1 MSTLT
6 YPGVYVEE
14 VPGGMR
20 AITGVQTSVTAFIG
34 TSGGGALNQPLHLLT
49 FADFELNCGGLTP
62 ERELG
67 YSVRQF
73 FLNGDIEAW
82 VVRVPDN
89 PTEDHWRDGIRAL
102 DSVDLFNLLV
112 LPGVTMPSLV
122 MAATEYCEK
131 RRAFLIVDSPREAET
146 PDEIRQ
152 RVESGEL
159 TRSRNA
165 AVYYPWIRIA
175 DPLNNASPRLSPPG
189 GTVAGLIARTDA
201 TRGVWKAPAGTEA
214 ALNGVTTLEYQ
225 LTDTENGLLNPR
237 GINCLRRFPLS
248 GIVAWGART
257 LAGDD
262 RLASEFKYIP
272 VRRTAMYIEDSVI
285 RSIKWAALEPNAEPL
300 WAQLRLNIGA
310 FMHKLF
316 RQGAFQGQVPR
327 DAYFV
332 RCDAETTS
340 QTDIDAGVVNVVIG
354 FAPLKPAEFVVI
366 KIQQIARQSPN

>member
-73 FLNGDIEAW
+73 FLNGDIEAC

-122 MAATEYCEK
+122 MAAAGYCEE
-131 RRAFLIVDSPREAET
+131 RRSFLIVDSPREAET

-159 TRSRNA
+159 TRSWNA
-165 AVYYPWIRIA
+165 AVYYPWIKIA
-175 DPLNNASPRLSPPG
+175 DPLNNASLRLSPPG
-189 GTVAGLIARTDA
+189 GTVAGLFARTDA

-214 ALNGVTTLEYQ
+214 TLNGVTALEYK

-237 GINCLRRFPLS
+237 GINCLRQFTLS
-248 GIVAWGART
+248 GTVVWGART

-262 RLASEFKYIP
+262 RLSSEFKYIP
-272 VRRTAMYIEDSVI
+272 VRRTALYIEESLI
-285 RSIKWAALEPNAEPL
+285 RSIKWAVFEPNAEPL

-310 FMHKLF
+310 FMHGLF
-316 RQGAFQGQVPR
+316 GQGAFQGVTPR
-327 DAYFV
+327 EAYFIK
-332 RCDAETTS
+332 CDKETTT
-340 QTDIDAGVVNVVIG
+340 QNDINDGIVNILVG

-366 KIQQIARQSPN
+366 KIQQIAGQSPN

>member
-1 MSTLT
+1 MPTVT

-14 VPGGMR
+14 VPSGVR

-34 TSGGGALNQPLHLLT
+34 TIAGGALNQPVHLLT
-49 FADFELNCGGLTP
+49 FADFERNFGGLTP

-73 FLNGDIEAW
+73 FLNGGIEAW
-82 VVRVPDN
+82 VLRVPDN
-89 PTEDHWRDGIRAL
+89 PTEEHWRDGIRAL

-122 MAATEYCEK
+122 MAAEYCEE

-165 AVYYPWIRIA
+165 AVYYPWIKIA
-175 DPLNNASPRLSPPG
+175 DPLNNASVRLSPPG
-189 GTVAGLIARTDA
+189 GTVAGLFARTDA

-214 ALNGVTTLEYQ
+214 TLNGVTALEYK

-237 GINCLRRFPLS
+237 GINCLRQFPLS
-248 GIVAWGART
+248 GTVAWGART

-262 RLASEFKYIP
+262 RLSSEFKYIP
-272 VRRTAMYIEDSVI
+272 VRRTALYIEESLI
-285 RSIKWAALEPNAEPL
+285 RSIKWAVFEPNAEPL

-310 FMHKLF
+310 FMHGLF
-316 RQGAFQGQVPR
+316 GQGAFQGGTPR
-327 DAYFV
+327 EAYFIK
-332 RCDAETTS
+332 CDKETTT
-340 QTDIDAGVVNVVIG
+340 QNDINDGIVNILVG

-366 KIQQIARQSPN
+366 KIQQIAGQSPN